1 MSEEDVGEETS
12 GITDDG
18 GDSTF
23 NGEISKSGAA

>member
-23 NGEISKSGAA
+23 NGEISKF

>member
-12 GITDDG
+12 GVTDDS

-23 NGEISKSGAA
+23 NGEISNF